1 MVVTEETVQPK
12 PETPQ
17 VPSYLIYEVLNGQPV
32 YYRGYRDVLAGK
44 IDRNAIM
51 GSSSL
56 QSFLVSFIY
65 GFILNNRDKERYVP
79 FTNEAGLHIGNN
91 DNLAADIAIY
101 EKGTFQLTTQYFNTP
116 PKVVIEVDIKAD
128 VSERPGAEME
138 YIAEKTQ
145 RLFDFGVEKVFWV
158 LSKPRRVFVAVPNQD
173 WIFTD
178 WSNDVP
184 ILEGCVLNVKK
195 LLEEEGILY

>member
-1 MVVTEETVQPK
+1 MVATEETVQTK
-12 PETPQ
+12 PETPP

-32 YYRGYRDVLAGK
+32 YYRGYRDVLAGHTK
-44 IDRNAIM
+44 AENIM

-56 QSFLVSFIY
+56 QAILVSLIHF
-65 GFILNNRDKERYVP
+65 FLMTQRDKKRYISV
-79 FTNEAGLHIGNN
+79 TNEAGVHLDLNS
-91 DNLAADIAIY
+91 NLSCDVAIF
-101 EKGTFQLTTQYFNTP
+101 EKETLQVTTKYFNNA
-116 PKVVIEVDIKAD
+116 PKIVIEVDIKAD

-178 WSNDVP
+178 WGNDVP
-184 ILEGCVLNVKK
+184 IMEGCVLNVKQ
-195 LLEEEGILY
+195 LLEDEGIPY